1 MRYLTLAEIVDLHRL
16 IIGATGG
23 ADGIRDLGALE
34 SAIAQPKA
42 TFDMNDLYPSAV
54 DKAAILCFSIVQ
66 GHPFVDGNKR
76 AGHAAMATFLLLNGV
91 EIDATIDEQE
101 HIMLSLASGE
111 MTRQQFTD
119 WLSRRLKTAADP
131 QGV

>member
-42 TFDMNDLYPSAV
+42 TFDMNDLYLSAV

-76 AGHAAMATFLLLNGV
+76 AGHAAMATFLLLNGA

-111 MTRQQFTD
+111 MTRQRFTD
-119 WLSRRLKTAADP
+119 WLSKRLKTAANP
-131 QGV
+131 